1 MGRNCSNNKERASN
15 GLPPV
20 AKADSQR
27 NYTLPRAL
35 HTRVRAIP
43 RKRYLTNYEA
53 VGSRSEITPLTRFHV
68 YIYILLCLLFF
79 GRNLN
84 SNFEF
89 QVKWNI
95 KIVNIK
101 NINNTRW
108 KDERV
113 RERETGICLQFLSL
127 LRFFPFIA
135 ECSSKSIY
143 AGLVGWLVGRVGL
156 ITGRCLH
163 FSGQRLSLYRRCNHS
178 NFVAERLNF

>member
-89 QVKWNI
+89 QVYEISKLWI
-95 KIVNIK
+95 SKILIIQDGRTK
-101 NINNTRW
+101 EW
-108 KDERV
+108 E
-113 RERETGICLQFLSL
+113 RERERPASACNFFLSFV
-127 LRFFPFIA
+127 FFPLSQNARASQFMQ
-135 ECSSKSIY
+135 
-143 AGLVGWLVGRVGL
+143 GWLVGRVGL